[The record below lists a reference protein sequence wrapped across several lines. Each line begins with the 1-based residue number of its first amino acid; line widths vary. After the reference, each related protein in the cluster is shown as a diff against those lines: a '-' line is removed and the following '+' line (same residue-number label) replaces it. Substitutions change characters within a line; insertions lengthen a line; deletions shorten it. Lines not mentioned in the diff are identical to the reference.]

1 MTRYCFC
8 WNSNRSCEMN
18 YEGRVGTGGD
28 SMISGSLLS
37 TLGKQA
43 ATLLS
48 ILGLREVGT
57 MVRVEFRRI
66 AFTMLSSSRTVE
78 GLMLQQVHDDV
89 ALRSCSRVISMR
101 AAEVG
106 SKRARWTWN
115 IWKVSDMNGL
125 TTSSWHGAL
134 DTVSAKC
141 KREPFLYT
149 TVKS

>member
-1 MTRYCFC
+1 
-8 WNSNRSCEMN
+8 
-18 YEGRVGTGGD
+18 
-28 SMISGSLLS
+28 MISGSLLS

-57 MVRVEFRRI
+57 MARVELRRI
-66 AFTMLSSSRTVE
+66 AFSMLSSSRTVE

-106 SKRARWTWN
+106 SKRACHAYG
-115 IWKVSDMNGL
+115 V
-125 TTSSWHGAL
+125 
-134 DTVSAKC
+134 C
-141 KREPFLYT
+141 
-149 TVKS
+149 